1 MQLHFPV
8 SLSKF
13 QEEGRGRSV
22 PVRCII
28 EYWIPARTGS
38 CRILYG
44 NLPAKV
50 KKYIEAIKP
59 EAAYFRSKMSSV
71 P

>member
-1 MQLHFPV
+1 M
-8 SLSKF
+8 
-13 QEEGRGRSV
+13 
-22 PVRCII
+22 PVRCNI

-59 EAAYFRSKMSSV
+59 EAVYFWSKMSSI